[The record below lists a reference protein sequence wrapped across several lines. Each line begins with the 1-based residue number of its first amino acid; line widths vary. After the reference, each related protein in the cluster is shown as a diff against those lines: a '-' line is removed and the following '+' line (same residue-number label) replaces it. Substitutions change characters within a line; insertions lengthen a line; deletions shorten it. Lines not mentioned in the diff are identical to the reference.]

1 MQPQQEQPSN
11 LPNPN
16 PDYNF
21 IFNDQ
26 KSKRRFG
33 FKIPGGNNVTKLV
46 FFIIAGALVLGVLI
60 IVLSNIFSPKLN
72 TKQVTDV
79 VARGEEISRVSD
91 VVRQKSRDLNTGN
104 LASTTSTVLTSQEVQ
119 LVDYLKKNK
128 KRVPT
133 KDITIYLS
141 KKTDAEID
149 AADQSNRLSEYYY
162 AYLKK
167 NLTDYQ
173 TALKTAYDAASGPTL
188 KNIAQEYSISTQT
201 ILKTQQL
208 ASN

>member
-128 KRVPT
+128 
-133 KDITIYLS
+133 
-141 KKTDAEID
+141 
-149 AADQSNRLSEYYY
+149 N
-162 AYLKK
+162 
-167 NLTDYQ
+167 
-173 TALKTAYDAASGPTL
+173 ASPQ
-188 KNIAQEYSISTQT
+188 KI
-201 ILKTQQL
+201 
-208 ASN
+208 